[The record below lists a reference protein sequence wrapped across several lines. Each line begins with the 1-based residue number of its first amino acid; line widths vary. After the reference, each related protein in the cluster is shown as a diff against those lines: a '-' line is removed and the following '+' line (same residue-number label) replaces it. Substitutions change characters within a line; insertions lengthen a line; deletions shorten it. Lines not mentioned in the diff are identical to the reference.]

1 MRRHPIQVLGLVAG
15 LVALQL
21 GCGSS
26 SNPYGPSSGG
36 GSGGTALLHETYDSG
51 STGSW
56 VAADPTT
63 AQLAVLAG
71 GAQGSADAVEF
82 YSSGSNAT
90 TASHFRDTF
99 CTSSSTVTI
108 TTPLTTTFYFIPG
121 HLSPTAADPLR
132 VHVQIY
138 SAGVDNVLWY
148 LDIMGNGSSYQFN
161 GSAISGCVYCPPA
174 GSTTWHSV
182 TIKNTGTN
190 TSSLAFDGW
199 PAESGIVHN
208 YAGGVI
214 ADVFAP
220 SVLDI
225 LHITTG
231 DCISSTNYFALDSLR
246 ISTP

>member
-1 MRRHPIQVLGLVAG
+1 MRRHSIQVLGLVAG
-15 LVALQL
+15 LVALQW

-36 GSGGTALLHETYDSG
+36 GGGTALLHESYD
-51 STGSW
+51 TGTTGNW

-63 AQLAVLAG
+63 AQLAVLSG
-71 GAQGSADAVEF
+71 GAQGTVDAVKF

-99 CTSSSTVTI
+99 STSSSTVTL

-121 HLSPTAADPLR
+121 NLSPTATDPLR
-132 VHVQIY
+132 IHVQIY
-138 SAGVDNVLWY
+138 SGGVDNVLWY
-148 LDIMGNGSSYQFN
+148 LDITSSGFQFN
-161 GSAISGCVYCPPA
+161 GSAITSCAYCPSV
-174 GSTTWHSV
+174 GSLAWHSV

-190 TSSLAFDGW
+190 TSTLSFDGY
-199 PAESGIVHN
+199 PSESGIAHN
-208 YAGGVI
+208 YAGGII

-220 SVLDI
+220 SVMDI

-231 DCISSTNYFALDSLR
+231 NCISSTNYFALDSLR